1 VHRGRLL
8 ILAVTLALA
17 APACGMGG
25 ASPASAPSPAAAMPT
40 AERFR
45 GAEPA
50 VEDYIRA
57 IALNRPM
64 AAQRVVQAA
73 GTYTDQQTLSDLTA
87 WFRRLPIGAVRM
99 KARPV
104 KVADADAIGVR
115 VSIEA
120 RLSPKP
126 LSTWIKLGDRVMLA
140 HWFAGGWKVQADISS
155 RPSVHLRDYGL
166 GLFDQPTVLTG
177 DHTTVIYEAVE
188 AQDDATQILSDADQV
203 VPRLTALFGRDRSAA
218 HPVIFVVDSK
228 DQGEALSGSRLGRA
242 EVPQGFVLNGVCYI
256 DWPEWEPG
264 SVIERDGTIAHE
276 LTHVASWGLLGR
288 APHSLMEGLAMVEE
302 DRFLRGLGYHVPLA
316 DISSAYARGFPSI
329 TFWRTRITDWSQT
342 SPAVVNLGYQDGQ
355 AMTAVILEHF
365 GAAGVGRLAR
375 AFTAMHA
382 SRHGLV
388 YSEQQVREAFQ
399 RGLGVSFD
407 QVVAWAHAYAAANA
421 R

>member
-1 VHRGRLL
+1 
-8 ILAVTLALA
+8 
-17 APACGMGG
+17 
-25 ASPASAPSPAAAMPT
+25 
-40 AERFR
+40 
-45 GAEPA
+45 
-50 VEDYIRA
+50 
-57 IALNRPM
+57 
-64 AAQRVVQAA
+64 
-73 GTYTDQQTLSDLTA
+73 
-87 WFRRLPIGAVRM
+87 M
-99 KARPV
+99 KAHPV
-104 KVADADAIGVR
+104 KVPDADAVGVR

-140 HWFAGGWKVQADISS
+140 HWFAGGWKVQADISG
-155 RPSVHLRDYGL
+155 RPSIHLRDYGL

-188 AQDDATQILSDADQV
+188 AQDDATQILSDADEV

-228 DQGEALSGSRLGRA
+228 DQGEALSGTRLGRA

-264 SVIERDGTIAHE
+264 NVIERDGTIAHE

-316 DISSAYARGFPSI
+316 DISSAYAHGFPSI

-342 SPAVVNLGYQDGQ
+342 NPAVVNLGYQDGQ

-365 GAAGVGRLAR
+365 GARGVGRLAR
-375 AFTAMHA
+375 AYTAMHA
-382 SRHGLV
+382 SRHGLI
-388 YSEQQVREAFQ
+388 YSDAQVREAFQ